1 MPVDELTKLWSVLSA
16 YLRKVADH
24 GVEGAKGLWAAIVR
38 YASIVA
44 EHVQALSADQL
55 RPTAALLCA
64 ALLLALLLWMRALL
78 RLRRTRKILTEAQA
92 RCETL
97 QAQYDAEVKWRTTSE
112 RVVGAQARSIAPSQQ
127 DHSKHPT

>member
-16 YLRKVADH
+16 HLRKAADH
-24 GVEGAKGLWAAIVR
+24 GAEGAKELWAAIVR
-38 YASIVA
+38 YASIVS

-55 RPTAALLCA
+55 RPTAALLFA
-64 ALLLALLLWMRALL
+64 ALLLALLLWMRALS
-78 RLRRTRKILTEAQA
+78 RLYRTKKIPAEAQA

-97 QAQYDAEVKWRTTSE
+97 QAQYDNEVKWRTASE
-112 RVVGAQARSIAPSQQ
+112 RVVGVQARSIAPSQQ